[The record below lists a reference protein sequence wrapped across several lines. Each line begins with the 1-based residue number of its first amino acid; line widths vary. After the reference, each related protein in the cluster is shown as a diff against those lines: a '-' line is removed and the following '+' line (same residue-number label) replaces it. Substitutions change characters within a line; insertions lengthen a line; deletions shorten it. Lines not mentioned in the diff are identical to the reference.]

1 MARLTIQ
8 FPERTSKILEELSE
22 ENEVTKTEVL
32 RRAVALYKY
41 LNEEVRKGKGKN
53 KVVIADEDDKILK
66 EIAMTE

>member
-22 ENEVTKTEVL
+22 DNEVTKTEVL

>member
-22 ENEVTKTEVL
+22 DNEVTKTEVL

-41 LNEEVRKGKGKN
+41 LDEEVRKGKGKK

-66 EIAMTE
+66 EIALTE

>member
-22 ENEVTKTEVL
+22 DNEVTKTEVL

-53 KVVIADEDDKILK
+53 KVVIADEHDKILK